1 MADRISG
8 SDMADGAPPPFATRI
23 ETVPPGSL
31 APYANNP
38 RTHSKKQVRQ
48 IAKSIERFG
57 FTNPILIDGTGGVI
71 AGHGRLEAAKLLG
84 LAEVPVLRIEH
95 MSDAEKRAY
104 VIADNRLAENAGW
117 DRDLLAIE
125 LGALLEIDFDI
136 TITGFATPEIDLILR
151 EAEDDRAPDRD
162 DDVPSVDTSA
172 PAVTVPGNLW
182 LLGRH
187 RVLCGDARDPEL
199 WAKLMAGQQAEM
211 AFTDPPYNV
220 KIDGHVSGLG
230 QARHREFAMAAGEMS
245 EAEFRGFLECVVR
258 NMAAVSDDG
267 ALHYLCMDWAHL
279 HELLSAGKA
288 VYRDLKN
295 ICVWTKSNAGMGSL
309 YRSQHEMVAVFKVGA
324 APHVNNVELGRH
336 GRYRTNVWAYAGM
349 NSFGRDRDEALAMHP
364 TVKPVQL
371 VEDAILDA
379 SDRGS
384 VVIDAFLGSGTTLI
398 AAEHAG
404 RTCCGLEL
412 DPHYVDLILKR
423 WSKQTGGDPVL
434 AESGLTFSELS

>member
-1 MADRISG
+1 MADRVSG
-8 SDMADGAPPPFATRI
+8 SDKANGAPPPFPTRI

-31 APYANNP
+31 SPYANNP

-151 EAEDDRAPDRD
+151 EAEDDRATDQD
-162 DDVPSVDTSA
+162 DDIPPVDTSA

-187 RVLCGDARDPEL
+187 RVLCGDARDPEV
-199 WAKLMAGQQAEM
+199 WTRLMAGRKARM
-211 AFTDPPYNV
+211 AFSDPPYNV

-245 EAEFRGFLECVVR
+245 EAEFRDFLECVVR
-258 NMAAVSDDG
+258 NMANVSDDG

-279 HELLSAGKA
+279 HELLSAGKS

-309 YRSQHEMVAVFKVGA
+309 YRSQHEMVAVFKAGTGH
-324 APHVNNVELGRH
+324 HVNNVELGRH

-398 AAEHAG
+398 AAELAG

-423 WSKQTGGDPVL
+423 WSKLTGGDPVL

>member
-1 MADRISG
+1 MADRVSG
-8 SDMADGAPPPFATRI
+8 SDKTNDAPQPFAPRI
-23 ETVPPGSL
+23 ETVSPGSL
-31 APYANNP
+31 SPYANNP
-38 RTHSKKQVRQ
+38 RTHSKKQIRQ

-95 MSDAEKRAY
+95 LSDAEKRAY

-151 EAEDDRAPDRD
+151 EAEDDRGLDRE
-162 DDVPSVDTSA
+162 DDVPPVDTSA

-187 RVLCGDARDPEL
+187 RVLCGDARDPEI
-199 WAKLMAGQQAEM
+199 WARLMAGRHARM
-211 AFTDPPYNV
+211 AFSDPPYNV

-258 NMAAVSDDG
+258 NMADVSDDG

-279 HELLSAGKA
+279 HELLSAGKT

-309 YRSQHEMVAVFKVGA
+309 YRSQHEMVAVFKVGMG
-324 APHVNNVELGRH
+324 PHVNNVELGRH

-384 VVIDAFLGSGTTLI
+384 VVIDAFLGSGTTLV
-398 AAEHAG
+398 AAERAG
-404 RTCCGLEL
+404 RTCYGLEL
-412 DPHYVDLILKR
+412 DPHYVDLILRR
-423 WSKQTGGDPVL
+423 WSKLTGEEPVL
-434 AESGLTFSELS
+434 AEGGLTFSELS